1 MGKLFIV
8 ATPIGNLKDITLRAI
23 DTLFAVDYIA
33 SEDTRRAGFLLKE
46 LSKFASKTFTKPKF
60 ISYHEY
66 NEQERI
72 PYIIKLLKDG
82 SSVALVS
89 DAGTPLISD
98 PGFKLVR
105 ECIKEKIP
113 VEAIPGPSA
122 AIVAL
127 TVSGLPPDKFLFLGY
142 LPKSKLK
149 RQNFLKSLNFSLS
162 NMRNSHIEPT
172 IILYESPYRLIQT
185 LKDIYYVFGDIE
197 ISICRELTKLHEEVR
212 KERITDSIKHFEK
225 FKPKGEL
232 TLLLSLK

>member
-23 DTLFAVDYIA
+23 DTLCAVDYIA
-33 SEDTRRAGFLLKE
+33 SEDTRKIGFLLKE
-46 LSKFASKTFTKPKF
+46 LSKFTSKAFTKPKF
-60 ISYHEY
+60 ISYYEY

-72 PYIIKLLKDG
+72 PYIVQLLKDG

-113 VEAIPGPSA
+113 VEVIPGPSA
-122 AIVAL
+122 VIAAL
-127 TVSGLPPDKFLFLGY
+127 TVSGFPPDKFLFLGY

-149 RQNFLKSLNFSLS
+149 RQNFLKSLNLTLS
-162 NMRNSHIEPT
+162 NMKKSIEPT
-172 IILYESPYRLIQT
+172 VILYESPYRLIQT
-185 LKDIYYVFGDIE
+185 LKDIYYVFGDIQ
-197 ISICRELTKLHEEVR
+197 ILICRELTKLHEEIR
-212 KERITDSIKHFEK
+212 RERITDSIKHFEE
-225 FKPKGEL
+225 FKPKGEI